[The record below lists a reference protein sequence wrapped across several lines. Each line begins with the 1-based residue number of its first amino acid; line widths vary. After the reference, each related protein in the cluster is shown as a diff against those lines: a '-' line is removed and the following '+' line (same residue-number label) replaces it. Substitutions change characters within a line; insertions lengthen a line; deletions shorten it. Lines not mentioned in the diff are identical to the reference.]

1 MCLNGLPVAKA
12 HGVVNIC
19 TTKLCL
25 YVPEMCVGDNL
36 THQPHFFFLNHFPTH
51 FLSLRHTHPFLPSF
65 LQKYSQQ
72 FFVNLVI
79 IQFSRTG
86 WVGTAISLEEVI

>member
-36 THQPHFFFLNHFPTH
+36 THQPHFFFFE
-51 FLSLRHTHPFLPSF
+51 SLPYPLPVIKAHSSLPSF